1 MKLLKIIAVMILL
14 GVAPALADV
23 TNSGATTN
31 TQTNTSGSNTTISGG
46 YAAET
51 TNTYQSGS
59 SNNTTT
65 NNDTT
70 NTTNNKSTIPVP
82 SAGAPSMSAY
92 SQDVCAVGRSGG
104 LQLPGVGVSGGS
116 TARDMN
122 CERMKLSKLL
132 NDYGMKVA
140 AVAILCQ
147 DPRVFEAME
156 QAGTPCP
163 FEGKIGKDAKA
174 QWDKYDIERPD
185 YDKYV
190 EKMDDRLKIDERI
203 MKDEGI
209 LEENESLKTN
219 IKQVVKENKN
229 LEKDI
234 KKLQKTQ
241 AKLLKEA
248 EEKLRLA
255 EEAMKEL
262 EEAKAKAEEAESL
275 LPEPV
280 KVEKLEPVEGFEEKK
295 QSTSVNVHES
305 MTTNLKAEETPI
317 PEEPVN
323 NNNGPEEAIIIP
335 LPKPVIV
342 EEVEEEEFNSSGK

>member
-1 MKLLKIIAVMILL
+1 MTNLKTNITKHFSQF
-14 GVAPALADV
+14 GVVFFCLFMFAAMTLTTSIYADV

-46 YAAET
+46 YASEST
-51 TNTYQSGS
+51 TTYQSGS
-59 SNNTTT
+59 SSNTTT

-104 LQLPGVGVSGGS
+104 LQLPGVGLSGGS

-147 DPRVFEAME
+147 DQRVFEAME

-174 QWDKYDIERPD
+174 QWSKYDIERPD

-190 EKMDDRLKIDERI
+190 EKMEERLEIDERI
-203 MKDEGI
+203 MKEEGI
-209 LEENESLKTN
+209 LEENETLKTN
-219 IKQVVKENKN
+219 IKNVAKENKN
-229 LEKDI
+229 LEKEI
-234 KKLQKTQ
+234 KKLQEMQ
-241 AKLLKEA
+241 IELLKIT
-248 EEKLRLA
+248 EEEISKV
-255 EEAMKEL
+255 ETVTT
-262 EEAKAKAEEAESL
+262 
-275 LPEPV
+275 EPV
-280 KVEKLEPVEGFEEKK
+280 VIEELPPLHHEMDGREVIDGKK
-295 QSTSVNVHES
+295 SQE
-305 MTTNLKAEETPI
+305 
-317 PEEPVN
+317 
-323 NNNGPEEAIIIP
+323 
-335 LPKPVIV
+335 
-342 EEVEEEEFNSSGK
+342 

>member
-1 MKLLKIIAVMILL
+1 MLNKKIIAIFCLL
-14 GVAPALADV
+14 FFGTVASSTLADV
-23 TNSGATTN
+23 TNSGTTTN
-31 TQTNTSGSNTTISGG
+31 SQTNTSGSNTTISGG

-92 SQDVCAVGRSGG
+92 SQDVCVTGRSGG
-104 LQLPGVGVSGGS
+104 IQLPGVGVSGG
-116 TARDMN
+116 TTVRDMN

-147 DPRVFEAME
+147 DERVFEAME

-163 FEGKIGKDAKA
+163 FEGKIGKDAKE
-174 QWDKYDIERPD
+174 QWKKYDVERPD

-190 EKMDDRLKIDERI
+190 DRMDTRIEIDERI

-209 LEENESLKTN
+209 LQENESLKTD
-219 IKQVVKENKN
+219 IKAIAKDNKK
-229 LEKDI
+229 LEKQI
-234 KKLQKTQ
+234 KDMQKIQ
-241 AKLLKEA
+241 LKLLKEA
-248 EEKLRLA
+248 EEKT
-255 EEAMKEL
+255 K
-262 EEAKAKAEEAESL
+262 EAEALSSNIT
-275 LPEPV
+275 ESG
-280 KVEKLEPVEGFEEKK
+280 EKLDSG
-295 QSTSVNVHES
+295 
-305 MTTNLKAEETPI
+305 L
-317 PEEPVN
+317 
-323 NNNGPEEAIIIP
+323 EANP
-335 LPKPVIV
+335 H
-342 EEVEEEEFNSSGK
+342 SGKKN